1 MAKKNTQLRK
11 ERVSRITEIHTKT
24 HPEAKVALKF
34 SNPIEMLISTILSA
48 QCTDERVNLVTSDL
62 FREYR
67 TPEEYANSDLKE
79 LESAIRST
87 GFYRSKAKNIRN
99 ACRMIVDKFHSQVP
113 KTMEE
118 LTSLPGVGRKTANIV
133 LSNAYGIVEGIAVDT
148 HVARV
153 SKRLGLAKSDD
164 PEKIERDLMRI
175 IPREL
180 WFSFTY
186 RIIEHGRKICTARKP
201 LCPECPLN
209 KICPSAFKF
218 K

>member
-1 MAKKNTQLRK
+1 MAKRNTQFRK
-11 ERVSRITEIHTKT
+11 ERVSRITEILTKT
-24 HPEAKVALKF
+24 YPEAKVALKF
-34 SNPIEMLISTILSA
+34 SNPIEMLISTMLSA
-48 QCTDERVNLVTSDL
+48 QCTDERVNLVTRDL
-62 FREYR
+62 FRKYR

-99 ACRMIVDKFHSQVP
+99 ACRMIVDRFHSQVP
-113 KTMEE
+113 KTIEE

-133 LSNAYGIVEGIAVDT
+133 LSNSYGIIEGIAVDT

-164 PEKIERDLMRI
+164 SEKIERDLMRI

-180 WFSFTY
+180 WFNFTY
-186 RIIEHGRKICTARKP
+186 RLIEHGRKICTARKP

-209 KICPSAFKF
+209 KICPSAFKL

>member
-1 MAKKNTQLRK
+1 MDKKNIQLRK
-11 ERVSRITEIHTKT
+11 ERVSKITDVLTKAY
-24 HPEAKVALKF
+24 PEAKVALRF
-34 SNPIEMLISTILSA
+34 SSPIEMLISTILSA
-48 QCTDERVNLVTSDL
+48 QCTDERVDLVTRDL
-62 FREYR
+62 FRRYR

-87 GFYRSKAKNIRN
+87 GFYRSKGKNIRN

-209 KICPSAFKF
+209 TICPSAFKF

>member
-11 ERVSRITEIHTKT
+11 ERVSRITEILTKT

-62 FREYR
+62 FRKYR
-67 TPEEYANSDLKE
+67 TPKEYANSDLKE

-133 LSNAYGIVEGIAVDT
+133 LSNAYGIVEGIAVYT
-148 HVARV
+148 YVARV

-164 PEKIERDLMRI
+164 PKKIERDLMRI

>member
-1 MAKKNTQLRK
+1 MAKRNTQFRK
-11 ERVSRITEIHTKT
+11 ERVSRITEILTKT
-24 HPEAKVALKF
+24 YQEAKVVLKF
-34 SNPIEMLISTILSA
+34 SNPIEMLISTMLSA
-48 QCTDERVNLVTSDL
+48 QCTDERVNLVTRDL
-62 FREYR
+62 FRKYR

-79 LESAIRST
+79 LESTIRST

-99 ACRMIVDKFHSQVP
+99 ACRMIVDRFHSQVP
-113 KTMEE
+113 KTIEE

-133 LSNAYGIVEGIAVDT
+133 LSNSYGIIEGIAVDT

-164 PEKIERDLMRI
+164 SEKIERDLMRI

-180 WFSFTY
+180 WFNFTY

-209 KICPSAFKF
+209 KICPSAFKL

>member
-11 ERVSRITEIHTKT
+11 ERVSRITEILTKT

-62 FREYR
+62 FRKYR
-67 TPEEYANSDLKE
+67 TPKEYANSDLKE

-164 PEKIERDLMRI
+164 PKKIERDLMRI

>member
-11 ERVSRITEIHTKT
+11 ERVSRITEILTKT
-24 HPEAKVALKF
+24 YPEAKVALKF
-34 SNPIEMLISTILSA
+34 SNPIEMLISTMLSA
-48 QCTDERVNLVTSDL
+48 QCTDERVNLVTRDL
-62 FREYR
+62 FRKYR

-99 ACRMIVDKFHSQVP
+99 ACRMIVDRFHSQVP

-133 LSNAYGIVEGIAVDT
+133 LSNSYGIIEGIAVDT

-164 PEKIERDLMRI
+164 SEKIERDLMRI

-180 WFSFTY
+180 WFNFTY
-186 RIIEHGRKICTARKP
+186 RLIEHGRKICTARKP

-209 KICPSAFKF
+209 KICPSAFKL

>member
-1 MAKKNTQLRK
+1 MAKKNIQLRK
-11 ERVSRITEIHTKT
+11 ERVSRITEILTKT

-48 QCTDERVNLVTSDL
+48 QCTDERVNLITSDL
-62 FREYR
+62 FRKYR

-209 KICPSAFKF
+209 TICPSAFKF

>member
-1 MAKKNTQLRK
+1 
-11 ERVSRITEIHTKT
+11 
-24 HPEAKVALKF
+24 VA
-34 SNPIEMLISTILSA
+34 T
-48 QCTDERVNLVTSDL
+48 
-62 FREYR
+62 
-67 TPEEYANSDLKE
+67 
-79 LESAIRST
+79 
-87 GFYRSKAKNIRN
+87 
-99 ACRMIVDKFHSQVP
+99 
-113 KTMEE
+113 
-118 LTSLPGVGRKTANIV
+118 
-133 LSNAYGIVEGIAVDT
+133 
-148 HVARV
+148 
-153 SKRLGLAKSDD
+153 SDD